1 MIFGERQID
10 WIEGT
15 PVGISVYSVKNTST
29 IMLDDMLEII
39 YCLKGNVSFS
49 YSYDNACMTEG
60 EFISVDKDAYYLYD
74 GIDNICVSLYFDL
87 KKFTD
92 KYPYI
97 MSLLFLCEGHKEN
110 QKKRDD
116 YRLIK
121 GKMITLL
128 KYISEHAEPDISYV
142 NKIAD
147 DIIAVFINRFDIL
160 FYNYEDFSIFTDDI
174 LELYRKMNCFI
185 NENITEKL
193 TVNDMADRFN
203 FTYGYVSEFL
213 RKVSVGFRNMV
224 SYRRVVLSERYLLT
238 TDDTIMQISE
248 NCGFSD
254 AQYYYSAFKK
264 WCCCT
269 PKEFREKYKRNDKHN
284 SVRYMNISE
293 IKDRLDDA
301 LVGHY
306 IEMFS

>member
-1 MIFGERQID
+1 MIFGDRKIE
-10 WIEGT
+10 WIQGT
-15 PVGISVYSVKNTST
+15 PIGISVYSVKNTST
-29 IMLDDMLEII
+29 IMLDGMLELI
-39 YCLKGNVSFS
+39 YCLEGSVSFS
-49 YSYDNACMTEG
+49 YSYDNVHMNRG
-60 EFISVDKDAYYLYD
+60 NFISVDKDAYYLYD
-74 GIDNICVSLYFDL
+74 GIDNTCVSLYFDL
-87 KKFTD
+87 KKFTG

-97 MSLLFLCEGHKEN
+97 MSLLFLCEGHSEN
-110 QKKRDD
+110 QQKRAD
-116 YRLIK
+116 YRLVK
-121 GKMITLL
+121 GKIITLL
-128 KYISEHAEPDISYV
+128 KYISEHKEPDVNYV
-142 NKIAD
+142 NKLAD
-147 DIIAVFINRFDIL
+147 DIIELFINRFDIL
-160 FYNYEDFSIFTDDI
+160 FYDHNDFDMFTEDVLD
-174 LELYRKMNCFI
+174 LYRKMNSFI

-193 TVNDMADRFN
+193 TVKDMADRFN

-213 RKVSVGFRNMV
+213 RKISVGFRNMV

-269 PKEFREKYKRNDKHN
+269 PKEFRAKYKRNNEKN
-284 SVRYMNISE
+284 SVKYMNIAE

-301 LVGHY
+301 LVEHY